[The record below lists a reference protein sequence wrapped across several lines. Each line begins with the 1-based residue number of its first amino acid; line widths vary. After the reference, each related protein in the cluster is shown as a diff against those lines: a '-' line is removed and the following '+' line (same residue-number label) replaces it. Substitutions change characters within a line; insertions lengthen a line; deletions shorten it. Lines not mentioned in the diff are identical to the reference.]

1 MTEPAFPWLDVYAA
15 ARLFMKPR
23 AFRDLCK
30 RIEAENPRV
39 RIRRKPGKNWIL
51 TREDWNT
58 LLELLPCPSS
68 FSDAAPCG
76 GSAAQSEA
84 SLYTKAQKLINDPP
98 PKKSAS
104 SAREKSSVVPF
115 TAPPPQQVSARQ
127 S

>member
-1 MTEPAFPWLDVYAA
+1 MTEPAFPWLDIYAA
-15 ARLFMKPR
+15 ERLFMKPR

-30 RIEAENPRV
+30 RIEADNPGV

-58 LLELLPCPSS
+58 LLELLPCPSNY
-68 FSDAAPCG
+68 SDAAACG

-84 SLYTKAQKLINDPP
+84 SLYTKAQKLINGPR

-104 SAREKSSVVPF
+104 NVRQKSSVVPF
-115 TAPPPQQVSARQ
+115 TAPPRPQVSARQ